1 MTGRHDLDATLPW
14 MREGTAHLL
23 AVVDKLG
30 DGELTAPS
38 ALPGWTR
45 AHVIGHVAR
54 NAEALIRL
62 AVWAS
67 TGDETPMYADREQ
80 RVAEIE
86 RSAALP
92 PTTLRD
98 DLAGT
103 AEMLDDAL
111 AALTPGNWQAQVRSA
126 LGRAIP
132 AAEVPWM
139 RVREVWMHAADLDH
153 GATVDDLPDGVLDL
167 LLDDVTAALSAKPD
181 CPPAL
186 IAPVDRSRVWR
197 LGSGGPRVEAS
208 AADLAGWLTGRVG
221 RPDLPSLP
229 RWL

>member
-1 MTGRHDLDATLPW
+1 
-14 MREGTAHLL
+14 
-23 AVVDKLG
+23 
-30 DGELTAPS
+30 
-38 ALPGWTR
+38 
-45 AHVIGHVAR
+45 
-54 NAEALIRL
+54 
-62 AVWAS
+62 
-67 TGDETPMYADREQ
+67 
-80 RVAEIE
+80 
-86 RSAALP
+86 
-92 PTTLRD
+92 
-98 DLAGT
+98 
-103 AEMLDDAL
+103 
-111 AALTPGNWQAQVRSA
+111 
-126 LGRAIP
+126 
-132 AAEVPWM
+132 M